1 MASVVVRAA
10 GIGAFLGNYFE
21 ASVQLYHNIIILIIG
36 IISRPISRKCPE
48 NVLESSE
55 VRGAICYAIPAG
67 IQVPA
72 TCLWGGALGFVS

>member
-21 ASVQLYHNIIILIIG
+21 ASVQLYHCVLIIG